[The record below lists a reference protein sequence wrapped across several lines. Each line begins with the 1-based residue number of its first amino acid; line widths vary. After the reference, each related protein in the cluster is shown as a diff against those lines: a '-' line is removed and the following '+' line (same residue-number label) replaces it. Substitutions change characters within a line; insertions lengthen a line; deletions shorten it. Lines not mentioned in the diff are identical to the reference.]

1 MSTVTLTEMQT
12 AVLLAFP
19 GGAAAEGDNGASW
32 TEVAD
37 LATATGLTKK
47 QVQGVLSGLSAK
59 GLIYADE
66 EKANGAKGTL
76 QYLTDE
82 GARLVGRISDTPEDA
97 ALVMAEVAAEVAG
110 FDQAAEEVA
119 AEGVVADALAF
130 IAAQVEEPEALDADQ
145 AALDA
150 ACATLDQAA
159 AEALLDAEPVA
170 EVEEPEGEAEPEI
183 EAEPEP
189 TKLVVLLD
197 GKTVE
202 SRRVPSPTNRKLVTD
217 LVAAFG
223 GKTFTATEAEGAG
236 FDADTLRLAL
246 KRCRSWWGAKSVTAV
261 RGKEPGWSL
270 AVTMPVA

>member
-37 LATATGLTKK
+37 LATATGLSKK
-47 QVQGVLSGLSAK
+47 QVQGVLSGLSAR
-59 GLIYADE
+59 GFIYADE

-76 QYLTDE
+76 QCLTDE

-110 FDQAAEEVA
+110 FDQAAAEPVA
-119 AEGVVADALAF
+119 AEGVVADTLAF
-130 IAAQVEEPEALDADQ
+130 IAAQVEEPEAGEPEAEEPEAD
-145 AALDA
+145 
-150 ACATLDQAA
+150 LDQEA
-159 AEALLDAEPVA
+159 AEVLLDAEPVA
-170 EVEEPEGEAEPEI
+170 EAETREEEEEVEAEGEA
-183 EAEPEP
+183 P
-189 TKLVVLLD
+189 TKLVVMLD
-197 GKTVE
+197 GKAVE

-217 LVAAFG
+217 LVVAFG
-223 GKTFTATEAEGAG
+223 GKTFTAKEAEGAG
-236 FDADTLRLAL
+236 FDADALRLAM